1 MYSSNQNRERRLA
14 AYLGIKWAG
23 YSLRRFADHLG
34 HDSVVVRVGG
44 SRWGRLSSEKR
55 FLKSVGAI
63 GKNLIRNKRSK
74 GN

>member
-23 YSLRRFADHLG
+23 YSLRRFADHLWQ
-34 HDSVVVRVGG
+34 DSVVVKEEGVVGG
-44 SRWGRLSSEKR
+44 IEQRQKVFEVSRSHRGESDSEK
-55 FLKSVGAI
+55 
-63 GKNLIRNKRSK
+63 